1 TDPATLD
8 IQVKRMLADPR
19 SRTLASDF
27 VFQWLD
33 MKRLD
38 EVVPDTNVFPY
49 ASGRMDPRQDFRT
62 ELTLFSDS
70 IFREDRSVVD
80 LLNASHTYLNERIAV
95 HYGITDVK

>member
-1 TDPATLD
+1 
-8 IQVKRMLADPR
+8 MLADPR
-19 SRTLASDF
+19 SKTLASNF

-38 EVVPDTNVFPY
+38 EIVPDHDVFPY

-62 ELTLFSDS
+62 ELTLFADS

-80 LLNASHTYLNERIAV
+80 LLRANHTYLE
-95 HYGITDVK
+95 